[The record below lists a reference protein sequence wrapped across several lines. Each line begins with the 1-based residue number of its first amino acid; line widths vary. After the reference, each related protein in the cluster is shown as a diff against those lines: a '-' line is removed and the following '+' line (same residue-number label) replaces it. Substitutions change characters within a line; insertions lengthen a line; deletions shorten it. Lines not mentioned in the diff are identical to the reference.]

1 MRPDRRER
9 RNARLLGTYPTQP
22 AVLSGSMHGFDAATK
37 QLADSIVELLQELTA
52 LDPTPLNGTV
62 LPSELAGRARKLIN
76 ATGNDPKVV
85 LELFTSVLAPAV
97 IRADSP
103 RFLAW
108 IPSAPTKASMLFD
121 AIVSLASISGVS
133 WIESAGAVW
142 AENEALRFI
151 ADLAGM
157 PVTAGGTF
165 VQGGSAANL
174 SALAVARDAGRR
186 RFGDARQRL
195 QFAVTDDTHSSVR
208 NTMHLLDVDPLL
220 VPLVDDRLTG
230 DALAAT
236 LDACPDPKLVCAVV
250 ANAGSTNA
258 GLVDDLAGVAR
269 VCTDRGLWMH
279 VDAAY
284 GGGGL
289 LAESTRGRFAGIE
302 RSDSLVVDP
311 HKWLYAPL
319 DCAGLLYRDPQLARS
334 VHGQHA
340 AYLDSVNDEATGWN
354 PGDYAYQL
362 SRRAR
367 GLPFWFSLAV
377 HGSDAYREAV
387 EQVLTTTRAAT
398 ERIRAL
404 PHLELVREPELSIV
418 LFRRIGWDSEQ
429 YSAWSEKLLRD
440 QTALVVPTRWKG
452 EAVARFAFLHPD
464 TTLDIV
470 DEILAT
476 TL

>member
-1 MRPDRRER
+1 VAVD
-9 RNARLLGTYPTQP
+9 P
-22 AVLSGSMHGFDAATK
+22 APM
-37 QLADSIVELLQELTA
+37 
-52 LDPTPLNGTV
+52 NGTIEPADV
-62 LPSELAGRARKLIN
+62 LRLAHPVISAKG
-76 ATGNDPKVV
+76 TDPDEV
-85 LELFTSVLAPAV
+85 LALFESVLAPAV

-121 AIVSLASISGVS
+121 AVVSLASVSGVS

-157 PVTAGGTF
+157 PETAGGTF

-174 SALAVARDAGRR
+174 SALAVARDTGRKR
-186 RFGDARQRL
+186 VGDRVRL
-195 QFAVTDDTHSSVR
+195 RFAVTDDTHSSVV

-220 VPLVDDRLTG
+220 VPLVDDRFTG
-230 DALAAT
+230 DALART
-236 LDACPDPKLVCAVV
+236 LDTCDDPTSVCAVV

-258 GLVDDLAGVAR
+258 GLVDDLAGLAR
-269 VCTDRGLWMH
+269 VCDGRGLWLH

-284 GGGGL
+284 GGGAL
-289 LAESTRGRFAGIE
+289 LAPSMQSRFAGIE
-302 RSDSLVVDP
+302 RSDSLVIDP

-319 DCAGLLYRDPQLARS
+319 DCAALLYRDPPLARA

-340 AYLDSVNDEATGWN
+340 AYLDTVNEEMEGWN

-362 SRRAR
+362 TRRAR
-367 GLPFWFSLAV
+367 GLPFWFSLAI
-377 HGSDAYREAV
+377 HGGDAYRDAV
-387 EQVLTTTRAAT
+387 ERVLATTRLAAD
-398 ERIRAL
+398 RIRAL

-418 LFRRIGWDSEQ
+418 LFRRLGWKPSDYGKWSADLKREQ
-429 YSAWSEKLLRD
+429 V
-440 QTALVVPTRWKG
+440 ALVIPTTWKG
-452 EAVARFAFLHPD
+452 ETVVRLAFLHPN
-464 TTLDIV
+464 TTADIV

-476 TL
+476 TA

>member
-1 MRPDRRER
+1 MYE
-9 RNARLLGTYPTQP
+9 
-22 AVLSGSMHGFDAATK
+22 FDAATQ
-37 QLADSIVELLQELTA
+37 QLAGKIIELLQKLVA
-52 LDPTPLNGTV
+52 LDPTPMNGTIEPADV
-62 LPSELAGRARKLIN
+62 PRLAHRVIN
-76 ATGNDPKVV
+76 AEGTDPDEV
-85 LELFTSVLAPAV
+85 LELFESVLAPAV
-97 IRADSP
+97 IRSDSP

-108 IPSAPTKASMLFD
+108 IPAAPTKASMLFD
-121 AIVSLASISGVS
+121 AVVSLASVSGVS

-157 PVTAGGTF
+157 PESAGGTF

-174 SALAVARDAGRR
+174 SALAVARDTGRNRMGDGRR
-186 RFGDARQRL
+186 LR
-195 QFAVTDDTHSSVR
+195 FAVTNDTHSSVV
-208 NTMHLLDVDPLL
+208 NTMHLLDVDPQL
-220 VPLVDDRLTG
+220 VPLVDDRFTG

-236 LDACPDPKLVCAVV
+236 LDRCDDPASVCAVV

-258 GLVDDLAGVAR
+258 GLVDDLAGLAR
-269 VCTDRGLWMH
+269 VCGERGLWLH

-289 LAESTRGRFAGIE
+289 LSPSTQPRFAGIE
-302 RSDSLVVDP
+302 HSDSLVVDP

-319 DCAGLLYRDPQLARS
+319 DCAALLYRNPSLART

-340 AYLDSVNDEATGWN
+340 AYLDTVNEEVEGWN

-362 SRRAR
+362 TRRAR

-377 HGSDAYREAV
+377 NGTDAYRAAV
-387 EQVLTTTRAAT
+387 ERVLETTRVAV

-418 LFRRIGWDSEQ
+418 LFRRVGWDAGD
-429 YSAWSEKLLRD
+429 YAKWSADLKRD
-440 QTALVVPTRWKG
+440 QVAIVIPTTWKG
-452 EAVARFAFLHPD
+452 ETVARLAFLHPD
-464 TTLDIV
+464 TTAEIV

-476 TL
+476 TA

>member
-1 MRPDRRER
+1 
-9 RNARLLGTYPTQP
+9 
-22 AVLSGSMHGFDAATK
+22 MHEFDAAT
-37 QLADSIVELLQELTA
+37 QALTETVLELLRTLAA
-52 LDPTPLNGTV
+52 LDPTPLNGTIQ
-62 LPSELAGRARKLIN
+62 PSELSALVRPMIN
-76 ATGNDPKVV
+76 ASGNDPDAV
-85 LELFTSVLAPAV
+85 LEFFTSVLAPAV

-121 AIVSLASISGVS
+121 AVVSLASISGVS

-157 PVTAGGTF
+157 PPSAGGTF

-174 SALAVARDAGRR
+174 SALAVARDTGRR
-186 RFGDARQRL
+186 RIGDNHRRL
-195 QFAVTDDTHSSVR
+195 KFAITQDTHSSVR

-230 DALAAT
+230 DALAST
-236 LDACPDPKLVCAVV
+236 LASCAEPESVCAVV

-258 GLVDDLAGVAR
+258 GLVDDLAGIAR
-269 VCTDRGLWMH
+269 ICDERTLWMH

-284 GGGGL
+284 GGGAL
-289 LAESTRGRFAGIE
+289 LARSARPRFAGIE
-302 RSDSLVVDP
+302 RSDSLVIDP

-319 DCAGLLYRDPQLARS
+319 DCAALLYRDPGLARS

-340 AYLDSVNDEATGWN
+340 AYLDSVNDETTGWN

-362 SRRAR
+362 TRRAR

-377 HGSDAYREAV
+377 HGSDAYRAAV
-387 EQVLTTTRAAT
+387 ERVIETTHGAAA
-398 ERIRAL
+398 RIRAL
-404 PHLELVREPELSIV
+404 PHLEIVREPELSIV
-418 LFRRIGWDSEQ
+418 LFRRIGWDRAQ
-429 YSAWSEKLLRD
+429 YDAWSQQLSRE
-440 QTALVVPTRWKG
+440 QIALVVPTRWHD
-452 EAVARFAFLHPD
+452 ETVARLAFLHPG

-470 DEILAT
+470 DEILST
-476 TL
+476 TS

>member
-1 MRPDRRER
+1 
-9 RNARLLGTYPTQP
+9 
-22 AVLSGSMHGFDAATK
+22 MHEFDAAA
-37 QLADSIVELLQELTA
+37 QALAESVLELLRELAA
-52 LDPTPLNGTV
+52 LDPAPINGTIK
-62 LPSELAGRARKLIN
+62 PSEVPGLARPLIN
-76 ATGNDPKVV
+76 ASGNDPAEV
-85 LELFTSVLAPAV
+85 LGLFTSVYAPAV

-121 AIVSLASISGVS
+121 AVVSMASISGVS

-157 PVTAGGTF
+157 PASAGGTF

-186 RFGDARQRL
+186 RLGNNRARVR
-195 QFAVTDDTHSSVR
+195 FAITTDTHSSVR

-220 VPLVDDRLTG
+220 VPLVDDRFTG
-230 DALAAT
+230 DALAVA
-236 LDACPDPKLVCAVV
+236 LDDCKDPETVCAVV
-250 ANAGSTNA
+250 ANAGSTNG
-258 GLVDDLAGVAR
+258 GLVDDLWGIAR
-269 VCTDRGLWMH
+269 ICEDRHLWMH

-284 GGGGL
+284 GGGAL
-289 LAESTRGRFAGIE
+289 LAPSARGLFAGIE

-319 DCAGLLYRDPQLARS
+319 DCAALLYRDPEFART

-340 AYLDSVNDEATGWN
+340 AYLDSVNEEKEGWN

-362 SRRAR
+362 TRRAR
-367 GLPFWFSLAV
+367 GLPFWFSLAI
-377 HGSDAYREAV
+377 HGSDAYRAAV
-387 EQVLTTTRAAT
+387 EKVFAITRAAA

-404 PHLELVREPELSIV
+404 PYLEIVREPELSIV
-418 LFRRIGWDSEQ
+418 LFRRTGWDAAR
-429 YSAWSEKLLRD
+429 YFAWSDDLMND
-440 QTALVVPTRWKG
+440 HGALVVPTRWHD
-452 EAVARFAFLHPD
+452 ETVARLAFLHPD
-464 TTLDIV
+464 TTIEIV

-476 TL
+476 MV

>member
-1 MRPDRRER
+1 MHEFDT
-9 RNARLLGTYPTQP
+9 ATQALAD
-22 AVLSGSMHGFDAATK
+22 AVL
-37 QLADSIVELLQELTA
+37 ELLRELAA
-52 LDPTPLNGTV
+52 LDPTPLNGTIAPADV
-62 LPSELAGRARKLIN
+62 AALARPMIN
-76 ATGNDPKVV
+76 ATGNDPAAV

-121 AIVSLASISGVS
+121 AVVSLASISGVS

-157 PVTAGGTF
+157 PTDAGGTF

-174 SALAVARDAGRR
+174 SALAVARDTGRNRLGDQRR
-186 RFGDARQRL
+186 RLR
-195 QFAVTDDTHSSVR
+195 FAVTDDTHSSVR
-208 NTMHLLDVDPLL
+208 NTMHLLDVDALQ

-230 DALAAT
+230 GALAAT
-236 LDACPDPKLVCAVV
+236 LESCDDPASVCAVV

-258 GLVDDLAGVAR
+258 GLVDDLAGIAR
-269 VCTDRGLWMH
+269 ICDERNLWMH

-284 GGGGL
+284 GGGAL
-289 LAESTRGRFAGIE
+289 LAPSARPRFAGIE
-302 RSDSLVVDP
+302 RCDSLVVDP

-319 DCAGLLYRDPQLARS
+319 DCAALLYREPALARA

-340 AYLDSVNDEATGWN
+340 AYLESMNDEVNGWN

-362 SRRAR
+362 TRRAR

-377 HGSDAYREAV
+377 HGADAYRAAV
-387 EQVLTTTRAAT
+387 EKVLAMTEAAAN
-398 ERIRAL
+398 RIREI
-404 PHLELVREPELSIV
+404 PHLELVREPELSVV
-418 LFRRIGWDSEQ
+418 LFRRTGWDGPR
-429 YSAWSEKLLRD
+429 YAAWSKQLSHD
-440 QTALVVPTRWKG
+440 QVALVVPTRWHG
-452 EAVARFAFLHPD
+452 ETVGRFAFLHPN
-464 TTLDIV
+464 TTADIV
-470 DEILAT
+470 EEILAT
-476 TL
+476 TF

>member
-1 MRPDRRER
+1 
-9 RNARLLGTYPTQP
+9 
-22 AVLSGSMHGFDAATK
+22 MHEFDAATRA
-37 QLADSIVELLQELTA
+37 LAEKIIELLRQLVA
-52 LDPTPLNGTV
+52 LDPTPINGQIK
-62 LPSELAGRARKLIN
+62 PSEVNALARALIN
-76 ATGNDPKVV
+76 AGGNDPETV
-85 LELFTSVLAPAV
+85 LDVWNSVYAPAV

-121 AIVSLASISGVS
+121 AVVSLASVSGVS

-142 AENEALRFI
+142 AENEALGFI

-157 PVTAGGTF
+157 PDSAGGTF

-174 SALAVARDAGRR
+174 SALAVARDSGRR
-186 RFGDARQRL
+186 RLGSSRARVR
-195 QFAVTDDTHSSVR
+195 FAITTDTHSSVR

-230 DALAAT
+230 AALAAA
-236 LDACPDPKLVCAVV
+236 LDACDDPASVCAVV

-258 GLVDDLAGVAR
+258 GLVDDLSGIAR
-269 VCTDRGLWMH
+269 ICDDRNLWMH

-284 GGGGL
+284 GGGAL
-289 LAESTRGRFAGIE
+289 LAPSARGQFAGIE
-302 RSDSLVVDP
+302 RSDSLVIDP

-319 DCAGLLYRDPQLARS
+319 DCAALLYRDPSLARS

-340 AYLDSVNDEATGWN
+340 AYLDSVNEQTGGWN

-362 SRRAR
+362 TRRAR

-377 HGSDAYREAV
+377 HGADAYRDAV
-387 EQVLTTTRAAT
+387 EHVLEITRAAAA
-398 ERIRAL
+398 RIREL
-404 PHLELVREPELSIV
+404 PHLELLREPELSVV
-418 LFRRIGWDSEQ
+418 LFRRIGWEAAQ
-429 YSAWSEKLLRD
+429 YAAWSDELMRD
-440 QTALVVPTRWKG
+440 HEALVVPTRWHD
-452 EAVARFAFLHPD
+452 ETVARFAFLHPG
-464 TTLDIV
+464 TTLEIV

-476 TL
+476 TH

>member
-1 MRPDRRER
+1 MHEFDT
-9 RNARLLGTYPTQP
+9 ATQALAD
-22 AVLSGSMHGFDAATK
+22 AVL
-37 QLADSIVELLQELTA
+37 ELLRELAA
-52 LDPTPLNGTV
+52 LDPTPLNGTIAPADV
-62 LPSELAGRARKLIN
+62 AALARPMIN
-76 ATGNDPKVV
+76 ATGNDPAAV

-121 AIVSLASISGVS
+121 AVVSLASISGVS

-157 PVTAGGTF
+157 PAAAGGTF

-174 SALAVARDAGRR
+174 SALAVARDTGRNRLGDQGRR
-186 RFGDARQRL
+186 LR
-195 QFAVTDDTHSSVR
+195 FAVTDDTHSSVR
-208 NTMHLLDVDPLL
+208 NTMHLLDVDALH

-236 LDACPDPKLVCAVV
+236 LESCDDPASVCAVV

-258 GLVDDLAGVAR
+258 GLVDDLAGIAR
-269 VCTDRGLWMH
+269 ICDERKLWMH

-284 GGGGL
+284 GGGAL
-289 LAESTRGRFAGIE
+289 LAPSARPRFAGIE
-302 RSDSLVVDP
+302 RCDSLVVDP

-319 DCAGLLYRDPQLARS
+319 DCAALLYREPALARA

-340 AYLDSVNDEATGWN
+340 AYLESMNDEVNGWN

-362 SRRAR
+362 TRRAR

-377 HGSDAYREAV
+377 HGADAYRAAV
-387 EQVLTTTRAAT
+387 EKVLAMTEAAAN
-398 ERIRAL
+398 RIREI
-404 PHLELVREPELSIV
+404 PHLELVREPELSVV
-418 LFRRIGWDSEQ
+418 LFRRTGWDGPR
-429 YSAWSEKLLRD
+429 YAAWSKQLSND
-440 QTALVVPTRWKG
+440 QIALVVPTRWHG
-452 EAVARFAFLHPD
+452 ETVGRFAFLHPN
-464 TTLDIV
+464 TTADIV
-470 DEILAT
+470 EEILAT
-476 TL
+476 TF

>member
-1 MRPDRRER
+1 
-9 RNARLLGTYPTQP
+9 
-22 AVLSGSMHGFDAATK
+22 MHGYDAAT
-37 QLADSIVELLQELTA
+37 QALADTVLEMLRGLVA
-52 LDPTPLNGTV
+52 VDPTPLNGTV
-62 LPSELAGRARKLIN
+62 APQELAALVRPMIN
-76 ATGNDPKVV
+76 EAGNDPDAV

-121 AIVSLASISGVS
+121 AVVSLASISGVS

-157 PVTAGGTF
+157 PADAGGTF

-186 RFGDARQRL
+186 RLGDARTRV
-195 QFAVTDDTHSSVR
+195 QFAITHDTHSSVR

-230 DALAAT
+230 AALARA
-236 LDACPDPKLVCAVV
+236 LDDCGDPARVCAVV
-250 ANAGSTNA
+250 ANVGSTNA
-258 GLVDDLAGVAR
+258 GLVDDLAGIAR
-269 VCTDRGLWMH
+269 VCDERGLWMH

-284 GGGGL
+284 GGGAL
-289 LAESTRGRFAGIE
+289 LAPSARPRFAGIE

-319 DCAGLLYRDPQLARS
+319 DCAALLYRNPVLARS

-340 AYLDSVNDEATGWN
+340 AYLDSVNEETEGWN

-362 SRRAR
+362 TRRAR

-377 HGSDAYREAV
+377 HGADVYRDAV
-387 EQVLTTTRAAT
+387 ERVLETARATAA
-398 ERIRAL
+398 RIRAL
-404 PHLELVREPELSIV
+404 PHTELATEPELSIV
-418 LFRRIGWDSEQ
+418 LFRRIGWDAAQ
-429 YSAWSEKLLRD
+429 YAAWSAQLSRGARRARGAHPLARRD
-440 QTALVVPTRWKG
+440 RGPARVPASRHD
-452 EAVARFAFLHPD
+452 ARHRRRDPRHDPLTPKERP
-464 TTLDIV
+464 T
-470 DEILAT
+470 
-476 TL
+476 